1 MCHPLQV
8 VLAPHIYCPEVSG
21 ATSCFSGTSLYD
33 SLDKSFGYLTVAPG
47 FCANTSSCRVR
58 PLFLGSDVR

>member
-1 MCHPLQV
+1 M

-47 FCANTSSCRVR
+47 FCANTSSCRVC
-58 PLFLGSDVR
+58 PLLLGLMLGFIGFRV